1 MCHREDRSLTLH
13 VVEAEDM
20 PAASLNG
27 PCGSPQ
33 EILQR
38 IGQFF
43 RFDNEGK
50 MYFKVK
56 QDES

>member
-1 MCHREDRSLTLH
+1 
-13 VVEAEDM
+13 M